1 MKNVRMSV
9 FVIFTCMTFAITSCQ
24 QAGKNEADAEATAD
38 EETATVET
46 TGEAG
51 EETSAEEQL
60 PSPRRQ
66 AEGEIDGVTIKID
79 YGSPAV
85 KGRTVWGELEKYG
98 IVWRAGANETT
109 SIEFSGDVT
118 VNGNALS
125 AGKYAIFMIP
135 NENEDWIVIIN
146 EEWDAWG
153 HFSYKEDKDVLR
165 IPVAPDWAD
174 EVEERLAYSIT
185 GTAVNFAW
193 EKARISLEVKAQ

>member
-24 QAGKNEADAEATAD
+24 QAGENEADAE
-38 EETATVET
+38 
-46 TGEAG
+46 

-66 AEGEIDGVTIKID
+66 AEGEIDGVTIKVD

-146 EEWDAWG
+146 EEWDAWVT
-153 HFSYKEDKDVLR
+153 SAIKK
-165 IPVAPDWAD
+165 IKM
-174 EVEERLAYSIT
+174 YSGYLLPLT
-185 GTAVNFAW
+185 GLT
-193 EKARISLEVKAQ
+193 K